1 MDGDFVLDLD
11 EVMYSLENGEV
22 ISLSFQT
29 FNKALVVD
37 TRCSEREGPLVCVC
51 PVVESPRE
59 RIRALRK
66 MRPAFPRA
74 NNLTVIPW
82 PKSVASL
89 VSLGVWDRLVSRFES
104 EGAAR
109 SGAGLR
115 HGAGRA
121 PVPREVGGRS
131 RTHRRELPHDLVGN
145 TVEAFRRGRAGLRR

>member
-11 EVMYSLENGEV
+11 EVMDSLENGEV

-51 PVVESPRE
+51 PIVESPRE
-59 RIRALRK
+59 RMRVLRK

-89 VSLGVWDRLVSRFES
+89 VSLGVWDKLISRFEREGQFEAVRDCATVLAELRSLERS
-104 EGAAR
+104 EVTAVLTGENYHTIWSAT
-109 SGAGLR
+109 
-115 HGAGRA
+115 
-121 PVPREVGGRS
+121 P
-131 RTHRRELPHDLVGN
+131 
-145 TVEAFRRGRAGLRR
+145 